1 MQMIA
6 EDRDRS
12 GRPAPATWGPAKVW
26 NPTVSMYTELLRA
39 ALDELPA
46 GPAPGDEDL
55 FFSEVLQRRR
65 ELVQDLPPEMG
76 TSDAVPVVLA
86 RQVGY
91 DVSLIRLAVH
101 LGVETDPE
109 RFGPTGHE
117 RTRLEQAFRDLGLG
131 VGPAAW
137 PVPYGEV

>member
-1 MQMIA
+1 MLMMG

-12 GRPAPATWGPAKVW
+12 SRPGVASGPTGAW
-26 NPTVSMYTELLRA
+26 NPAVSMYTELLRA

-46 GPAPGDEDL
+46 APSPGDQDQ

-65 ELVQDLPPEMG
+65 ELAQDLPAELRN
-76 TSDAVPVVLA
+76 SDAVPVVLA

-131 VGPAAW
+131 VGPTAW
-137 PVPYGEV
+137 PVPYGEI